1 MEFGEIPYRNGKK
14 ASLQRHVSRRAF
26 HGKGCLFYLY
36 SEKVVNNSYAL
47 DDSLSAL
54 GYMHKLLRFLMIVS
68 GMISCFFEERSFLKH
83 SSGMVKRDK

>member
-1 MEFGEIPYRNGKK
+1 MFI
-14 ASLQRHVSRRAF
+14 
-26 HGKGCLFYLY
+26 LY